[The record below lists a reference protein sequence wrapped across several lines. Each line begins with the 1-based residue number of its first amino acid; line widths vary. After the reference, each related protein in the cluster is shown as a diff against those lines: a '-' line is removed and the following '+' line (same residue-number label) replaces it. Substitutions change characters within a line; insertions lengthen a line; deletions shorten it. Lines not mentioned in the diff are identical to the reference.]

1 MKNSQPYAEILIL
14 LQKEKEMTRIQMPAS
29 KKDSVNFS
37 IIHLR
42 FKFQGDQSLESCRRM
57 RVQVVLVFKLRH
69 T

>member
-42 FKFQGDQSLESCRRM
+42 FKFQGDQS
-57 RVQVVLVFKLRH
+57 
-69 T
+69 